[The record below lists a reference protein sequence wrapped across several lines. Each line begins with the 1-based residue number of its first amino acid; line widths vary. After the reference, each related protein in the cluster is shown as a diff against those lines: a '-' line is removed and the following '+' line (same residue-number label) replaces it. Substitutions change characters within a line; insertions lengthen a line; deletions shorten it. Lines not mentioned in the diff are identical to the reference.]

1 MKNTVVIHQPD
12 FAPYIG
18 FFQRLI
24 NAELI
29 IILDNV
35 QFVHS
40 NNGWTHRDKI
50 RTKEGSKWITNRDV
64 FL

>member
-24 NAELI
+24 SDLF

-35 QFVHS
+35 IS
-40 NNGWTHRDKI
+40 NDGWLIEIKFERERDQNDNK
-50 RTKEGSKWITNRDV
+50 
-64 FL
+64 